1 MSAIKAPPCS
11 PSSTFWLEL
20 TGEKSLAGHHYCLH
34 ERNGDHEDVILME
47 PCTDR
52 RGRMGSILA
61 GHLEASKERS
71 LVLELQGDSKK
82 VVIPVIES
90 EEIGPQALKPH
101 QREYQ
106 DNLMIA
112 VHPTLFCD
120 AGELTRNRPVSG
132 FDEAIPAPMRTGWIY
147 VFFRG
152 RLWREVS
159 VMTLE
164 DRAPVM
170 RDTDL
175 ASVRASTPD
184 RANDRAPVGPEIDV
198 IHVPARLLGCDV
210 WDEVQLAFSETQWSW
225 DYVQALEKDQSLCN
239 QRCRDARAVRA
250 FLERHRGHPGSD
262 WCRLD
267 DMPPMR
273 SREHAIERDHTCP
286 GHWLR
291 DVEGKEARAAQQA
304 LVLQREAIESDDASV
319 DADYF
324 IETPSLFP
332 GWRHTHLRGA
342 RLPDITEGTDAFESL
357 RNRHLLTLHL
367 CDPLQSARHLV
378 GQVNA
383 SLALLLALVD
393 NIKERPFGITAELFH
408 NNFRRSVLPDGRDN
422 PLYIEGGWFDN
433 RLDDNDEGRLCRTMY
448 DVERRAIRE
457 FVKEAQAAIVR
468 MLENTQP
475 ESLTAVLRDLF
486 ALESGNAV
494 AGFYQT
500 VPILQ
505 VLSLPAGRIDPLLLP
520 QEVDEEAEQSA
531 EMLAL
536 RIARGEHPVGAMLL
550 PFNNNRQE
558 CRIGDAT
565 AETLR
570 AMVAAL
576 EDRSQSLRVLE
587 GNVVR
592 ELADHQSETRGP
604 DTATVLAAT
613 RSASSAFSGIAGGVA
628 QWWLGTIQQE
638 LQRKGATFS
647 AEVSR
652 IQGAFEGFAQAAIPG
667 RTRVQLEGTEEGRA
681 FVVLEVVDESGQTL
695 TSGAAVG
702 ASLRLV
708 EADAFDGTVKDQRV
722 RLWLHQ
728 STTSPV
734 GLPGILV
741 VFDLWNFQNA
751 ARHFELTDLRSVAGA
766 LSALADL
773 GVSSVQLVGLLP
785 NRPERFGAAVSQ
797 WKSDA
802 QWFTTLSNKV
812 NVADE
817 LAEEVIRSKVEA
829 VGWIAGMFTV
839 ALMIGDSVDSFIN
852 RRWGTGTAHLI
863 QAGGA
868 AAMASADIIAARILT
883 PAGLRAVERSSVQ
896 AVQAALGRL
905 IPAAARWGGTV
916 APGYVTALGFAIY
929 VLGETL
935 YYRLKDDAVSQWL
948 RTGPFSGDPETH
960 DGALQDEDLA
970 YIELVKAMTPV
981 AFRRIAGEGVSEWLR
996 AQKLQAWE
1004 GHAESVLIFSS
1015 PALAITGEPAVIELD
1030 IAYDQELVRILGS
1043 NPAGGWQTET
1053 LATRSGRIG
1062 RGIEERYDPD
1072 RQAID
1077 FLIAD
1082 TQLSDLRPRG
1092 RYERLT
1098 TRYRVKRLSL
1108 TFTMD
1113 VWHRETQK
1121 YTTRKVTHT
1130 MEDLDVEWQ
1139 D

>member
-1 MSAIKAPPCS
+1 MSVIKAPPCS

-20 TGEKSLAGHHYCLH
+20 TGEQSLAGHHYCLH
-34 ERNGDHEDVILME
+34 ERNDDHEDVILME

-52 RGRMGSILA
+52 RGRMGPILA
-61 GHLEASKERS
+61 GHLEASKKRS

-367 CDPLQSARHLV
+367 RDPPQSARHLV

-422 PLYIEGGWFDN
+422 PLYIDGGWFDN
-433 RLDDNDEGRLCRTMY
+433 RLDDSDEGRLCRTMY

-576 EDRSQSLRVLE
+576 EDRRQSLRVLE
-587 GNVVR
+587 TNVVR
-592 ELADHQSETRGP
+592 EIHEHQLESRAPESTAILAG
-604 DTATVLAAT
+604 T
-613 RSASSAFSGIAGGVA
+613 RSTVNTFSGIAGGIA
-628 QWWLGTIQQE
+628 QWWLGTIQKE
-638 LQRKGATFS
+638 LQQKGATFTE
-647 AEVSR
+647 EVTR
-652 IQGAFEGFAQAAIPG
+652 IRGAFEGFAQAAVPG
-667 RTRVQLEGTEEGRA
+667 RTRVQLEGAEEGRA

-702 ASLRLV
+702 ASLKLAD
-708 EADAFDGTVKDQRV
+708 ADAFDGTVKDQRV

-728 STTSPV
+728 STTSPM

-741 VFDLWNFQNA
+741 VFDLWNLYQAVISEPRSLRTLLGSVSAF
-751 ARHFELTDLRSVAGA
+751 TDFA
-766 LSALADL
+766 
-773 GVSSVQLVGLLP
+773 VSSTQLVTLLP
-785 NRPERFGAAVSQ
+785 DQTTRIATEISE
-797 WKSDA
+797 WKKEA
-802 QWFTTLSNKV
+802 QWFTS
-812 NVADE
+812 
-817 LAEEVIRSKVEA
+817 LAERFGSNDRFANSVVRNQLEA
-829 VGWIAGMFTV
+829 GGWLAGMFTTALILGDAV
-839 ALMIGDSVDSFIN
+839 ASFVN
-852 RRWGTGTAHLI
+852 RRWGIGAAHLI
-863 QAGGA
+863 QASGVA
-868 AAMASADIIAARILT
+868 TMTSADIIAARLLT
-883 PAGLRAVERSSVQ
+883 PAGRRAVERSSVQ

-905 IPAAARWGGTV
+905 VPAAARWGGTV
-916 APGYVTALGFAIY
+916 ASGFVTGLGFAIY
-929 VLGETL
+929 ALGEAV

-948 RTGPFSGDPETH
+948 RAGPFSGDPKER
-960 DGALQDEDLA
+960 DNAFEDEGIA

-981 AFRRIAGEGVSEWLR
+981 AFRRISGEGMSEWLR
-996 AQKLQAWE
+996 TQKLQAWK

-1015 PALAITGEPAVIELD
+1015 PALAITGEPTDIELD
-1030 IAYDQELVRILGS
+1030 IVFEQELYRILGP

-1072 RQAID
+1072 RKAID

-1092 RYERLT
+1092 CYERLT
-1098 TRYRVKRLSL
+1098 TRYRVERLSL
-1108 TFTMD
+1108 TFTLD

-1121 YTTRKVTHT
+1121 YTTRRVTHT

-1139 D
+1139 K

>member
-1 MSAIKAPPCS
+1 MSAIKAPPCT

-20 TGEKSLAGHHYCLH
+20 TGEQSLAGHHYCLH
-34 ERNGDHEDVILME
+34 ERNGDQVEVIPME
-47 PCTDR
+47 PCADR
-52 RGRMGSILA
+52 RGRMGPILA
-61 GHLEASKERS
+61 GHLEASGKRS
-71 LVLELQGDSKK
+71 LVLELQGESKR

-90 EEIGPQALKPH
+90 EEIGPQALKPS

-106 DNLMIA
+106 DNLMVS

-132 FDEAIPAPMRTGWIY
+132 FDEVIPAPMRTGWIY

-159 VMTLE
+159 VLTLE
-164 DRAPVM
+164 DGAPVM

-175 ASVRASTPD
+175 ASVRESDSD
-184 RANDRAPVGPEIDV
+184 RANDRVPVGPEIDV
-198 IHVPARLLGCDV
+198 IHVPARLLGVDV
-210 WDEVQLAFSETQWSW
+210 WDEVQLAFSETQWAW
-225 DYVQALEKDQSLCN
+225 HYVRAMEEDQSLRN

-250 FLERHRGHPGSD
+250 FLGRHSGHPGTD

-267 DMPPMR
+267 AMPPMR
-273 SREHAIERDHTCP
+273 SREHTIEREHTCP

-291 DVEGKEARAAQQA
+291 DVNGQETGSAQQA
-304 LVLQREAIESDDASV
+304 LVAQREAIESDGASV

-332 GWRHTHLRGA
+332 SWRHAHLRGA
-342 RLPDITEGTDAFESL
+342 RLPDIPEGTDAFESL
-357 RNRHLLTLHL
+357 RDRHLLTLHL
-367 CDPLQSARHLV
+367 RDPLQAARHLV

-393 NIKERPFGITAELFH
+393 NVKKRPFGVTAELFH

-422 PLYIEGGWFDN
+422 PLYIDGGWFDN
-433 RLDDNDEGRLCRTMY
+433 RLDDSEEGRLCRTMY

-457 FVKEAQAAIVR
+457 FVKGAQAAIVR

-520 QEVDEEAEQSA
+520 QEVDEEAGQSA

-550 PFNNNRQE
+550 PFDNNRQD
-558 CRIGDAT
+558 CQIGDAT

-576 EDRSQSLRVLE
+576 EDRSQSLRVME

-592 ELADHQSETRGP
+592 ELADHQSETRAS
-604 DTATVLAAT
+604 DTAAVLAAT

-628 QWWLGTIQQE
+628 QWWLSTIQKE
-638 LQRKGATFS
+638 LQQKGATFT

-667 RTRVQLEGTEEGRA
+667 RTRVQLEGSEEGRA

-702 ASLRLV
+702 ASLRLA
-708 EADAFDGTVKDQRV
+708 EADVFDGTVKDQRV
-722 RLWLHQ
+722 RHWLHQ
-728 STTSPV
+728 STTSPM

-741 VFDLWNFQNA
+741 VFDLWNFGVA
-751 ARHFELTDLRSVAGA
+751 FEALDAPNSRNVMGF
-766 LSALADL
+766 LSAASDL
-773 GVSSVQLVGLLP
+773 GVSAAQLIALLP
-785 NRPERFGAAVSQ
+785 NQSKRLALEVSK
-797 WKSDA
+797 WKDDA
-802 QWFTTLSNKV
+802 RWFTALTNKV

-817 LAEEVIRSKVEA
+817 LAEEVVRNKVEA
-829 VGWIAGMFTV
+829 FGWVAGMFSA
-839 ALMIGDSVDSFIN
+839 ALMTGDAVASFVN
-852 RRWGTGTAHLI
+852 RRWRVGTTHLI
-863 QAGGA
+863 QAGGTA
-868 AAMASADIIAARILT
+868 TLASSDIIAARILT
-883 PAGLRAVERSSVQ
+883 PAGRRAVERSSVQ
-896 AVQAALGRL
+896 AVQTVLGRL
-905 IPAAARWGGTV
+905 IPATARWGGTV
-916 APGYVTALGFAIY
+916 ASGYVTALGFAIY
-929 VLGETL
+929 VLGEAL
-935 YYRLKDDAVSQWL
+935 YYRVKDDAVSQWL
-948 RTGPFSGDPETH
+948 RTGPFSDDREALNDT
-960 DGALQDEDLA
+960 LQDEGLA

-981 AFRRIAGEGVSEWLR
+981 ALRRIENERLSGWLK
-996 AQKLQAWE
+996 AQRLNAWE
-1004 GHAESVLIFSS
+1004 EHAQSVLVFAS
-1015 PALAITGEPAVIELD
+1015 PALAITGEPAAVELE
-1030 IAYDQELVRILGS
+1030 IAYKQELFRILGP

-1053 LATRSGRIG
+1053 LATRSGRIA

-1072 RQAID
+1072 RQSID
-1077 FLIAD
+1077 FLIAK
-1082 TQLSDLRPRG
+1082 TQLSDLIPVG
-1092 RYERLT
+1092 RYERVK
-1098 TRYRVKRLSL
+1098 TRYSVKRLSL
-1108 TFTMD
+1108 TFTVD
-1113 VWHRETQK
+1113 VWHREKQK
-1121 YTTRKVTHT
+1121 YTTRRVTHT
-1130 MEDLDVEWQ
+1130 MEDLDVEWRE
-1139 D
+1139 

>member
-1 MSAIKAPPCS
+1 MSAIKAPPCA

-20 TGEKSLAGHHYCLH
+20 TGEQSLAGHHYCLH
-34 ERNGDHEDVILME
+34 ERNGDQVEVIPME
-47 PCTDR
+47 PCADR
-52 RGRMGSILA
+52 RGRMGPIIA
-61 GHLEASKERS
+61 GHLEASGKRS
-71 LVLELQGDSKK
+71 LVLELQGESKK

-90 EEIGPQALKPH
+90 EEFGPQALKPP

-106 DNLMIA
+106 DNLMVS

-132 FDEAIPAPMRTGWIY
+132 FDEVIPAPMRTGWIY

-152 RLWREVS
+152 RLWREGS

-164 DRAPVM
+164 DGAPVM

-175 ASVRASTPD
+175 VKVRESDSD
-184 RANDRAPVGPEIDV
+184 RANDRVPVGPEIDV

-225 DYVQALEKDQSLCN
+225 HYVRALEEDQSLRN

-250 FLERHRGHPGSD
+250 FLGRHPGHPGTD

-267 DMPPMR
+267 DMSPMR
-273 SREHAIERDHTCP
+273 SREHAIEHDHTCP
-286 GHWLR
+286 GHWLC
-291 DVEGKEARAAQQA
+291 DVDGQEAGAAQQT
-304 LVLQREAIESDDASV
+304 LVAQRDAIESDDASV

-332 GWRHTHLRGA
+332 SWRRAHLRGA

-357 RNRHLLTLHL
+357 RDRHLLTLHL
-367 CDPLQSARHLV
+367 RDPVQAARHLV

-393 NIKERPFGITAELFH
+393 NVKKRPFGVTAELFH

-422 PLYIEGGWFDN
+422 PLYIDGGWFDN
-433 RLDDNDEGRLCRTMY
+433 RLDDSEEGRLCRTMY

-468 MLENTQP
+468 MLENTQS

-505 VLSLPAGRIDPLLLP
+505 VLSLPADRIDPLLLP
-520 QEVDEEAEQSA
+520 QEVDEEAGQSA

-550 PFNNNRQE
+550 PFDNYRQE
-558 CRIGDAT
+558 CQIGDAT

-587 GNVVR
+587 GNVIR
-592 ELADHQSETRGP
+592 ELVDHQAQSRAP
-604 DTATVLAAT
+604 DTAAVLAAT
-613 RSASSAFSGIAGGVA
+613 RSVSNAFTGIAGGVA
-628 QWWLGTIQQE
+628 QWWLGTIQKE
-638 LQRKGATFS
+638 LQQKGATFS

-681 FVVLEVVDESGQTL
+681 FVVLDVVDESGQTL

-702 ASLRLV
+702 ASLRLA

-722 RLWLHQ
+722 RHWLHQ

-741 VFDLWNFQNA
+741 VFDLWNLGMAFGSLNA
-751 ARHFELTDLRSVAGA
+751 PNSRNVMGF
-766 LSALADL
+766 LSAAADL
-773 GVSSVQLVGLLP
+773 GVSAAQLIALVP
-785 NRPERFGAAVSQ
+785 NQPRRLALEVSK
-797 WKSDA
+797 WKTEA
-802 QWFTTLSNKV
+802 RWFSS
-812 NVADE
+812 
-817 LAEEVIRSKVEA
+817 LAEQFGTNDRLANSVVRNHVEA
-829 VGWIAGMFTV
+829 GGWLAGMFTT
-839 ALMIGDSVDSFIN
+839 ALILSDAVTSFLHQ
-852 RRWGTGTAHLI
+852 RWGTGAAQVI
-863 QAGGA
+863 QASGVA
-868 AAMASADIIAARILT
+868 TTTSADIIAARILT
-883 PAGLRAVERSSVQ
+883 PAGRRAVERSSVK

-905 IPAAARWGGTV
+905 IPAAASWGGTV
-916 APGYVTALGFAIY
+916 ASGYVTALGFATY
-929 VLGETL
+929 VLGEAAC
-935 YYRLKDDAVSQWL
+935 YRLKDDAVSQWL
-948 RTGPFSGDPETH
+948 RAGPFSGDLKER
-960 DGALQDEDLA
+960 DDAFENEGVA
-970 YIELVKAMTPV
+970 YIELIKAMTPV
-981 AFRRIAGEGVSEWLR
+981 ALRRIENERMSEWLNAHR
-996 AQKLQAWE
+996 LNAWE
-1004 GHAESVLIFSS
+1004 GYAQSVLTFAS
-1015 PALAITGEPAVIELD
+1015 PALAITGEPADIELD
-1030 IAYDQELVRILGS
+1030 IVFEQELYRILGP

-1062 RGIEERYDPD
+1062 RGIEERYDAV

-1098 TRYRVKRLSL
+1098 TRYRVERLSL
-1108 TFTMD
+1108 TFTLN

-1121 YTTRKVTHT
+1121 YTTRRVTHT

-1139 D
+1139 K

>member
-1 MSAIKAPPCS
+1 MSAIKAPPCT

-20 TGEKSLAGHHYCLH
+20 TGEQSLAGHHYCLH
-34 ERNGDHEDVILME
+34 ERNGDHEDVIPME
-47 PCTDR
+47 PCADR
-52 RGRMGSILA
+52 RGRMGPILA
-61 GHLEASKERS
+61 GHLKASKKRS
-71 LVLELQGDSKK
+71 LVLELQGESKK

-90 EEIGPQALKPH
+90 EEIGPQALKPP

-106 DNLMIA
+106 GNLMVS

-147 VFFRG
+147 IFFRG
-152 RLWREVS
+152 RLWRELS
-159 VMTLE
+159 VMTVN
-164 DRAPVM
+164 DGAPVM

-175 ASVRASTPD
+175 APVRASTPD

-198 IHVPARLLGCDV
+198 IQVPARLLGCDV
-210 WDEVQLAFSETQWSW
+210 CDEIQLAFSETQWAW
-225 DYVQALEKDQSLCN
+225 HYVQAMEEDQSLRN
-239 QRCRDARAVRA
+239 QRCRDAGAVRA
-250 FLERHRGHPGSD
+250 FLGRHPGHPGTD
-262 WCRLD
+262 WCRMD
-267 DMPPMR
+267 AMPPMR
-273 SREHAIERDHTCP
+273 SREHTIEREHTCP

-291 DVEGKEARAAQQA
+291 DVNGRETGSAQQA
-304 LVLQREAIESDDASV
+304 LVAQREAIESDDASV

-324 IETPSLFP
+324 IETPFLFP
-332 GWRHTHLRGA
+332 GWRHTHLRGG
-342 RLPDITEGTDAFESL
+342 RLRDLTEGTDAFASL
-357 RNRHLLTLHL
+357 RDRDLLTLHL
-367 CDPLQSARHLV
+367 RDPLQAARHLV
-378 GQVNA
+378 GQVNT

-393 NIKERPFGITAELFH
+393 NVKKRPFGVTAELFH

-422 PLYIEGGWFDN
+422 PLYIDGGWFDN
-433 RLDDNDEGRLCRTMY
+433 RLDDSEEGRLCRTIY

-457 FVKEAQAAIVR
+457 FVKGAQAAIVR
-468 MLENTQP
+468 MLDNAQP

-486 ALESGNAV
+486 ALDSGNAV

-520 QEVDEEAEQSA
+520 QEADEEAGQSA

-550 PFNNNRQE
+550 PFDKNRQE
-558 CRIGDAT
+558 CQIGDAN

-592 ELADHQSETRGP
+592 ELADHQSAARTP
-604 DTATVLAAT
+604 DTSEVLAAT
-613 RSASSAFSGIAGGVA
+613 RSAGSAFAGIAGGVA
-628 QWWLGTIQQE
+628 QWWLGTIQKE
-638 LQRKGATFS
+638 LQQKGATFS

-667 RTRVQLEGTEEGRA
+667 RTRVQLEGSEEGRA

-695 TSGAAVG
+695 TSGAAMG

-722 RLWLHQ
+722 RHWLHQ

-734 GLPGILV
+734 GVPGILV
-741 VFDLWNFQNA
+741 VFDFWNLYQAVISEPRSLRTLLGSVSAF
-751 ARHFELTDLRSVAGA
+751 TDLV
-766 LSALADL
+766 
-773 GVSSVQLVGLLP
+773 VSSAQLVTLLP
-785 NRPERFGAAVSQ
+785 DQTTRIATEISE
-797 WKSDA
+797 WKKEA
-802 QWFTTLSNKV
+802 QWFTS
-812 NVADE
+812 
-817 LAEEVIRSKVEA
+817 LAERFGSNDRFANSVVRNQLEA
-829 VGWIAGMFTV
+829 GGWLAGMFTTALILGDAV
-839 ALMIGDSVDSFIN
+839 ASFAN
-852 RRWGTGTAHLI
+852 RRWGIGTAHLI
-863 QAGGA
+863 QASGVA
-868 AAMASADIIAARILT
+868 IMTSADIIAARLLT
-883 PAGLRAVERSSVQ
+883 PAGRRAVERSSVQ
-896 AVQAALGRL
+896 AFQAALGRL
-905 IPAAARWGGTV
+905 VPAAARWGGTV
-916 APGYVTALGFAIY
+916 ASGFVTGLGFAIY
-929 VLGETL
+929 ALSEAV

-948 RTGPFSGDPETH
+948 RAGPFSGDPKER
-960 DGALQDEDLA
+960 DNAFGDEGIA

-981 AFRRIAGEGVSEWLR
+981 ALRRIENEQMSEWLNAHR
-996 AQKLQAWE
+996 LNAWE
-1004 GHAESVLIFSS
+1004 GHAQSILTFAS
-1015 PALAITGEPAVIELD
+1015 PALEMTGEPADIELD
-1030 IAYDQELVRILGS
+1030 IVFEQELYRILGP

-1053 LATRSGRIG
+1053 LATCSGRIG

-1098 TRYRVKRLSL
+1098 TRYRVERLSL
-1108 TFTMD
+1108 TFTLD
-1113 VWHRETQK
+1113 VWHRGTQK
-1121 YTTRKVTHT
+1121 YTTRRVTHT
-1130 MEDLDVEWQ
+1130 MEDLDGEWQ
-1139 D
+1139 K